1 MNVEHTPMGDLE
13 TWTVDEVARA
23 FRAGEIALIDVRTI
37 QEYAFEHIRGALLLP
52 LPFFE
57 PERLPSQ
64 QGKRI
69 VFHCGS
75 GVRSER
81 AARAALAGG
90 ISPVAHM
97 QGGFGGWKAAGE
109 AYMGTDM
116 ATGNSVRVPGQNG

>member
-1 MNVEHTPMGDLE
+1 MEIEKTPNGDLE
-13 TWTVDEVARA
+13 TWTVEEVAKA

-52 LPFFE
+52 LPFLE

-75 GVRSER
+75 GLRSER
-81 AARAALAGG
+81 VARMALAGG
-90 ISPVAHM
+90 FAPVAHM
-97 QGGFGGWKAAGE
+97 AGGFGAWKAAGE
-109 AYMGTDM
+109 SYMGTDM
-116 ATGNSVRVPGQNG
+116 ATGNTVRIPGRNG

>member
-1 MNVEHTPMGDLE
+1 MEIEKTEHGDLE
-13 TWTVDEVARA
+13 TWSVAEVAAA
-23 FRAGEIALIDVRTI
+23 FRKGEIALIDVRTI

-64 QGKRI
+64 EGKRI

-81 AARAALAGG
+81 AARIALAGG
-90 ISPVAHM
+90 VSPVAHM
-97 QGGFGGWKAAGE
+97 GGGFGAWKAAGE

-116 ATGNSVRVPGQNG
+116 ATGNSVRIPGKAG